1 LKEPDGPIIL
11 ERIRSLALSRTTVV
25 IGLGNPDRADDG
37 AGIEIVSHWKAR
49 LKERAFF
56 DTETSAETAVF
67 DGLEDPEAEVFLFVD
82 AADFGG
88 EPGEIRLFGREE
100 TDRFQPAISTHKV
113 PIGLLTQMI
122 RSRGRQAYLLGIQP
136 GSVELFGGMTGGVRE
151 AVKTLQL
158 LMNQE
163 NSGRPSNTD

>member
-1 LKEPDGPIIL
+1 LKEPDGRFIL
-11 ERIRSLALSRTTVV
+11 ERIRSLALSRGTLV

-37 AGIEIVSHWKAR
+37 AGTAIVSHWKAR

-67 DGLEDPEAEVFLFVD
+67 EGLEVPDTEVFLFVD

-88 EPGEIRLFGREE
+88 RPGEIRVFGAAESA
-100 TDRFQPAISTHKV
+100 RFQPAISTHKV
-113 PIGLLTQMI
+113 PIDLLMQMI

-136 GSVELFGGMTGGVRE
+136 GSLELFGRMTEGVAE
-151 AVKTLQL
+151 AVALLKTLL
-158 LMNQE
+158 D
-163 NSGRPSNTD
+163 R